1 MARLSAYR
9 DTGSYGDPY
18 PPWMDATR
26 GANGVYAIRCKGE
39 LVYIGESHS
48 GKLYE
53 TLTRHLQRWKL
64 DEAHAYRRSDCE
76 VAIAIT
82 TAAEAPP
89 LQAHWIC
96 ELQPRDNVYE
106 VCEEIPF

>member
-18 PPWMDATR
+18 PAWMDATR